1 MPQQW
6 CSNCKK
12 SVEVERKERKLG
24 RKTNLVKVTTI
35 CTRCRRTLGEKMVL
49 PSKKKVEADEE
60 SE

>member
-6 CSNCKK
+6 CPNCKK
-12 SVEVERKERKLG
+12 TVEVERKEHKISK
-24 RKTNLVKVTTI
+24 KTNLVKVITI

-49 PSKKKVEADEE
+49 PSKKEDEE